1 MLVQPCFSI
10 ADTRRSDAVLD
21 SQIVV
26 RLGEA
31 VSSRRHELGL
41 SCLAVATSI
50 GVTEQKLAAFEA
62 GQLDG
67 SSVRFE
73 FVLQLAKTLNVS
85 ARDIFVS
92 LDNL

>member
-1 MLVQPCFSI
+1 MQSSLSI
-10 ADTRRSDAVLD
+10 AENFGFATTLD
-21 SQIVV
+21 LQIVV

-31 VSSRRHELGL
+31 ASSRRHELGL

-67 SSVRFE
+67 SAVRLE
-73 FVLQLAKTLNVS
+73 FVLQLAKALNVA

>member
-1 MLVQPCFSI
+1 
-10 ADTRRSDAVLD
+10 
-21 SQIVV
+21 
-26 RLGEA
+26 
-31 VSSRRHELGL
+31 
-41 SCLAVATSI
+41 LAVATSI

-73 FVLQLAKTLNVS
+73 FVLQLAKALNVA

>member
-1 MLVQPCFSI
+1 MQSSLSI
-10 ADTRRSDAVLD
+10 AENFGFATTLD
-21 SQIVV
+21 LQIVV

-31 VSSRRHELGL
+31 ASSRRHELGL
-41 SCLAVATSI
+41 SCSAVATSI

-67 SSVRFE
+67 SAVRLE
-73 FVLQLAKTLNVS
+73 FVLQLAKALNVA